1 MKIVAV
7 MLLVA
12 LLALAARA
20 RPSTGKLDPSD
31 LADIALVE
39 EDVARIKRSG
49 LGSGSG
55 SFDLLGGLKKTI
67 LSGIGSAS
75 ASLVAGS
82 SSSSLSS
89 GSGHGSSGGSSS
101 GHSSAGYGSSGHS
114 YDKPH
119 EESHFDGWSLKKS
132 ILNTL
137 FQAVKAITGGVTA
150 IKGQLIKGSGY
161 LVSGAGKLI
170 ASGGD
175 AVTGVGKKIALSAHL
190 IPPKHGSSSSHPFT
204 KLLSSSSS
212 GLTATLSHSS
222 SPSSHHSGEQH
233 HSGESYTS
241 YEGPS
246 SYGHDSHGSSGPS
259 GPSYIPPAKSSH
271 KPSLNSYG
279 TELEHHGHG
288 GYSGGKYGHS
298 SDAHHPYG
306 SYEHE
311 HGHSS
316 PVEASDVLR
325 EILNQKIPSHGHGP
339 KKVIAQYEIPSDS
352 HPPPFKPMKHG
363 YLPPHSVTHSI
374 TTSFGAPAE
383 PAEPAFPS
391 SYDIYRSMSLKHAG
405 HGDPSSSSSSSYP
418 SPRSKLQASVSYELV
433 PPRPGPPADELVLGE
448 LTKHLGNGIEVQKSL
463 TYEIADPS
471 QTHLHH
477 KRRSDD
483 DHVDDHTDSEAQS
496 SGVEAQSAPTSTST
510 STVT

>member
-1 MKIVAV
+1 MMLMLMLVPV
-7 MLLVA
+7 MLLLVVA
-12 LLALAARA
+12 LLALAVRA
-20 RPSTGKLDPSD
+20 KPAPGLDPSD

-89 GSGHGSSGGSSS
+89 GSGHGSSSSSSSGSS
-101 GHSSAGYGSSGHS
+101 GHSSGYGSSGHS

-190 IPPKHGSSSSHPFT
+190 IPPKHGSSSSSHPFT

-212 GLTATLSHSS
+212 GLTATLTHSS
-222 SPSSHHSGEQH
+222 SPSHHSGEQH

-246 SYGHDSHGSSGPS
+246 SYGHDGSHGSSGPS
-259 GPSYIPPAKSSH
+259 GPSYIPPAKSAH

-279 TELEHHGHG
+279 TELEHHG
-288 GYSGGKYGHS
+288 GYGGGKYGHS
-298 SDAHHPYG
+298 SD
-306 SYEHE
+306 E
-311 HGHSS
+311 
-316 PVEASDVLR
+316 SDYS
-325 EILNQKIPSHGHGP
+325 KIVVG
-339 KKVIAQYEIPSDS
+339 
-352 HPPPFKPMKHG
+352 
-363 YLPPHSVTHSI
+363 
-374 TTSFGAPAE
+374 
-383 PAEPAFPS
+383 
-391 SYDIYRSMSLKHAG
+391 
-405 HGDPSSSSSSSYP
+405 
-418 SPRSKLQASVSYELV
+418 
-433 PPRPGPPADELVLGE
+433 
-448 LTKHLGNGIEVQKSL
+448 
-463 TYEIADPS
+463 
-471 QTHLHH
+471 
-477 KRRSDD
+477 
-483 DHVDDHTDSEAQS
+483 
-496 SGVEAQSAPTSTST
+496 
-510 STVT
+510 

>member
-1 MKIVAV
+1 MKIVPV
-7 MLLVA
+7 MLVVV
-12 LLALAARA
+12 LLALAVVARA
-20 RPSTGKLDPSD
+20 RPSATVGGTLDPSD

-89 GSGHGSSGGSSS
+89 GSGHSSSSSGGSS
-101 GHSSAGYGSSGHS
+101 GHSSGYGSSGHS
-114 YDKPH
+114 YEKPH

-170 ASGGD
+170 ATGGD

-190 IPPKHGSSSSHPFT
+190 IPPKHGSSSSSSSHPFT

-222 SPSSHHSGEQH
+222 SPSSGHHSGEQH

-246 SYGHDSHGSSGPS
+246 GYGHDSHGSSGPS

-271 KPSLNSYG
+271 KPSSSLNSYG
-279 TELEHHGHG
+279 AELEHHGGG
-288 GYSGGKYGHS
+288 GYGGGKYGGHS
-298 SDAHHPYG
+298 SD
-306 SYEHE
+306 E
-311 HGHSS
+311 
-316 PVEASDVLR
+316 SDYS
-325 EILNQKIPSHGHGP
+325 KIVVG
-339 KKVIAQYEIPSDS
+339 
-352 HPPPFKPMKHG
+352 
-363 YLPPHSVTHSI
+363 
-374 TTSFGAPAE
+374 
-383 PAEPAFPS
+383 
-391 SYDIYRSMSLKHAG
+391 
-405 HGDPSSSSSSSYP
+405 
-418 SPRSKLQASVSYELV
+418 
-433 PPRPGPPADELVLGE
+433 
-448 LTKHLGNGIEVQKSL
+448 
-463 TYEIADPS
+463 
-471 QTHLHH
+471 
-477 KRRSDD
+477 
-483 DHVDDHTDSEAQS
+483 
-496 SGVEAQSAPTSTST
+496 
-510 STVT
+510 